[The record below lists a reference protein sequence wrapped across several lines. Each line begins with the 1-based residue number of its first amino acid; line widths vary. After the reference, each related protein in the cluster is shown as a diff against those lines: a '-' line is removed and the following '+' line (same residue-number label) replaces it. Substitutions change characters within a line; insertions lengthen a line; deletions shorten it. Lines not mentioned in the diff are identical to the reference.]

1 VGNYVQRQVGFDAFQ
16 VVGSPTAV
24 LQSGHVQDCESNQR
38 SMHSTWKRC
47 VHGST
52 RSVSPGSY
60 SSRHTQ
66 QLDPELPP
74 HDLTMRSYRSFFSW
88 CHQTPPAQSYPR
100 ARKLDQ
106 ISLIGTFMERTFAKA
121 CLIQNVAPGG
131 ADHHVQRRG
140 VHARALCLALK
151 LCNAPMSHL
160 SSRAPPPSTAK

>member
-1 VGNYVQRQVGFDAFQ
+1 MSIYKSCYSPSDAVVGEYVQRARAGVGFDARH

-24 LQSGHVQDCESNQR
+24 LHSGHVQDCDNNHL

-66 QLDPELPP
+66 QLEPELPP

-88 CHQTPPAQSYPR
+88 CQPAMSR
-100 ARKLDQ
+100 VH
-106 ISLIGTFMERTFAKA
+106 ER
-121 CLIQNVAPGG
+121 
-131 ADHHVQRRG
+131 
-140 VHARALCLALK
+140 
-151 LCNAPMSHL
+151 M
-160 SSRAPPPSTAK
+160 

>member
-1 VGNYVQRQVGFDAFQ
+1 METVGKYLQEVRYSYRCPSDAVAGIYVQRGVGFDALH

-74 HDLTMRSYRSFFSW
+74 HDLTMRS
-88 CHQTPPAQSYPR
+88 
-100 ARKLDQ
+100 
-106 ISLIGTFMERTFAKA
+106 
-121 CLIQNVAPGG
+121 
-131 ADHHVQRRG
+131 
-140 VHARALCLALK
+140 
-151 LCNAPMSHL
+151 
-160 SSRAPPPSTAK
+160 